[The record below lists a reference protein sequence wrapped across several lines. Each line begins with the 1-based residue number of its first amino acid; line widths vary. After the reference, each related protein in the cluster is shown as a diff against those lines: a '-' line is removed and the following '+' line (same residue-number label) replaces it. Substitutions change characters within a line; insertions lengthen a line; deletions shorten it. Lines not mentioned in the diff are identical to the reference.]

1 MCTAISII
9 MSADQVWLP
18 PTDRW
23 EHSHSAIAKAA
34 GLAGDV
40 YGDKLARVEVIPK
53 DGKYLIPDGTAMRV
67 PDADGWTVKLDEHR
81 TPTWW
86 SGDEPAQRDRALQ
99 AAIRWARSFEVR
111 HAPSGTA
118 SSTGYRGTASATGY
132 RGTASATGDYGTA
145 SATDYE
151 SVAVTLGYRGIVRAG
166 KSGAIVCAE
175 RSDTGKLLRW
185 VFGVVGKKGIKPNV
199 WYRAWRGRLVQVKKN
214 DVMLIDA
221 EQRIAAAVKMAVA
234 AVEGGK

>member
-1 MCTAISII
+1 M
-9 MSADQVWLP
+9 
-18 PTDRW
+18 
-23 EHSHSAIAKAA
+23 A
-34 GLAGDV
+34 GNV

-53 DGKYLIPDGTAMRV
+53 DGKYVVADGTAMRL
-67 PDADGWTVKLDEHR
+67 PDADGWTVKLDEQR
-81 TPTWW
+81 TPSWW

-118 SSTGYRGTASATGY
+118 SATGYRGTASATGY
-132 RGTASATGDYGTA
+132 RGTA